1 MTTITCPTGLQ
12 VDLRE
17 MLVREERIL
26 SDRALA
32 RDNRTMETLLSVCTV
47 GCVDPGPYEFP
58 GDAVDWGRVLQGDRF
73 YALMQ
78 LRIITFG
85 PTFTFQHVCTQR
97 NCRERFD
104 WEFSLTELAVRK
116 LSKEGLDLFR
126 AGNRF
131 ESAPLPRCG
140 KRVWFRLLTG
150 FDERKIPLIQ
160 KNAKERAASALL
172 AFRTLEVEGID
183 PKDTRAKRAFFEDL
197 SMGDADFLTDE
208 FDRADCGVETS
219 IDVEC
224 PECFAEQTVDIPFGP
239 TFFMPGRKRTE
250 RRKASRAKADLRLVE
265 PETTEE
271 EPETTGTEEAIDEA

>member
-1 MTTITCPTGLQ
+1 MTLVTCPTGLQ
-12 VDLRE
+12 LELRE
-17 MLVREERIL
+17 MKVREERIL
-26 SDRALA
+26 TDRALA
-32 RDNRTMETLLSVCTV
+32 RDGRTMETLLATCCE
-47 GCVDPGPYEFP
+47 GLVDPGPYEFP
-58 GDAVDWGRVLQGDRF
+58 GDTVDWGRVLQGDRF

-85 PTFTFQHVCTQR
+85 EEFVFQQVCQQS
-97 NCRERFD
+97 NCRHRFD
-104 WEFSLTELAVRK
+104 WEFNLTALAVRQ
-116 LSKEGLDLFR
+116 LSAENIERFK

-150 FDERKIPLIQ
+150 VDERKIPLIR

-172 AFRTLEVEGID
+172 AFRSIEVEGID
-183 PKDTRAKRAFFEDL
+183 PKDARAKRAFFEDL

-208 FDRADCGVETS
+208 FDRFDCGVETS

-239 TFFMPGRKRTE
+239 AFFMPGT
-250 RRKASRAKADLRLVE
+250 RRKERKKAARVQAEMKGLE
-265 PETTEE
+265 EGTTTTESV
-271 EPETTGTEEAIDEA
+271 DEAAA